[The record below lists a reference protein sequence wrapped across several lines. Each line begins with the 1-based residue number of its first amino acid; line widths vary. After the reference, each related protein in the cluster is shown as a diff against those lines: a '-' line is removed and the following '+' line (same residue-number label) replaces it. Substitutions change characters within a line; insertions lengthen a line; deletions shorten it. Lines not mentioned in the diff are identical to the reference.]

1 MRWVTYFKQLLFFA
15 DLEAQGYIMIKKLLL
30 LSILLFSPLLHAEEP
45 RAFYE
50 FMYSEGTGV
59 NADDNLSSYGIGARF
74 TFPAS
79 DNFFLGF
86 KGDITATNQ
95 EDNGVITHLA
105 FSTDIRLFNDLY
117 LTGDIGRAWGYT
129 SRTEN
134 NVTYSEHSAQGR
146 YHTAGLRYQFSDYVE
161 VAVLYRN
168 TLFTSLDTIS
178 TNRNEEILF
187 SLNFAITEESLE
199 FFHFLAH
206 ITDN

>member
-1 MRWVTYFKQLLFFA
+1 MFKK
-15 DLEAQGYIMIKKLLL
+15 ILL
-30 LSILLFSPLLHAEEP
+30 LSFLLFSQLLQAQEEP

-50 FMYSEGTGV
+50 FMYGEGTGV
-59 NADDNLSSYGIGARF
+59 NADDNLSSYGFGARF

-79 DNFFLGF
+79 DNVFLGF

-105 FSTDIRLFNDLY
+105 FALDVRLFDDLY
-117 LTGDIGRAWGYT
+117 LTGDVGRAWGYT
-129 SRTEN
+129 SRTED
-134 NVTYSEHSAQGR
+134 NVTYSDHSARGR

-161 VAVLYRN
+161 AAILFRN
-168 TLFTSLDTIS
+168 TIFTSLETNNN
-178 TNRNEEILF
+178 NRNEEILF
-187 SLNFAITEESLE
+187 SLNFAITAESWE

>member
-1 MRWVTYFKQLLFFA
+1 ML
-15 DLEAQGYIMIKKLLL
+15 KKLLL
-30 LSILLFSPLLHAEEP
+30 LSILLFSPLLQAEEP

-50 FMYSEGTGV
+50 FLYGEGTGV
-59 NADDNLSSYGIGARF
+59 NADDNLTSYGIGARF

-79 DNFFLGF
+79 DNVFLGF

-105 FSTDIRLFNDLY
+105 FSTDIRLYDDLY
-117 LTGDIGRAWGYT
+117 LTGDIGRVWGYT
-129 SRTEN
+129 SLTEN
-134 NVTYSEHSAQGR
+134 NVTYSENNAQGR
-146 YHTAGLRYQFSDYVE
+146 YHTAGLRLQFSDYVE
-161 VAVLYRN
+161 VALLYRN
-168 TLFTSLDTIS
+168 TLFTSLESGTN
-178 TNRNEEILF
+178 NRNEEILF